1 MAQTFSKII
10 KLSIIF
16 LLILACSDTQE
27 EVEVNDIS
35 LPPEGPPSYPYIFEG
50 KFYLNGEPGKEGL
63 HLYAKLGDLDSPIV
77 VTDNGYFENLIIG
90 PKVPEDM
97 LNVIEFYLIENS
109 MPIKS
114 KKEIQFQKTNKPKFE
129 IIELKF
135 DS

>member
-1 MAQTFSKII
+1 MAQTVSKII

-16 LLILACSDTQE
+16 ILILACSDKQE
-27 EVEVNDIS
+27 EINGPS
-35 LPPEGPPSYPYIFEG
+35 LPPGGPPSFPYIFEG

-63 HLYAKLGDLDSPIV
+63 HLYAKLGDLDSPII

-114 KKEIQFQKTNKPKFE
+114 KKEIKFKKTNKPKFE
-129 IIELKF
+129 IIELEF

>member
-1 MAQTFSKII
+1 
-10 KLSIIF
+10 
-16 LLILACSDTQE
+16 
-27 EVEVNDIS
+27 
-35 LPPEGPPSYPYIFEG
+35 
-50 KFYLNGEPGKEGL
+50 
-63 HLYAKLGDLDSPIV
+63 
-77 VTDNGYFENLIIG
+77 
-90 PKVPEDM
+90 M

>member
-1 MAQTFSKII
+1 M
-10 KLSIIF
+10 
-16 LLILACSDTQE
+16 
-27 EVEVNDIS
+27 
-35 LPPEGPPSYPYIFEG
+35 
-50 KFYLNGEPGKEGL
+50 
-63 HLYAKLGDLDSPIV
+63 HLYAKLGDLDCPIV

-109 MPIKS
+109 IPIKS
-114 KKEIQFQKTNKPKFE
+114 KKEIQFKKTNKPKFE